1 MQARRAA
8 GTTNDRFWL
17 AVGRWFSHVWASFGV
32 LLMVA
37 GAALLGLGPDQA
49 WAYWLGAVTSLGGAV
64 WELWKGRRYAQLD
77 ASMEAAG
84 TRALERSTSLNTILD
99 SALRVLMSDL
109 SVDFASARVSVYRHL
124 DDSFILLARV
134 SQSLGLEK
142 VGRARYPDSQGVI
155 GLAWDRGANSRTM
168 LPEGRSEWNDE
179 CVKSYEMDS
188 VTAAELTMHAR
199 SIVGRR
205 VDTIAVHP
213 RPIGLI
219 IIESLRARGV
229 EGATLDELDRS
240 PIYPLLRA
248 ILIEVI
254 QCLDERDVS
263 DFRELRRLG
272 D

>member
-142 VGRARYPDSQGVI
+142 VGQGQVPRFTGCDRL
-155 GLAWDRGANSRTM
+155 GLGPRCQLKDDAA
-168 LPEGRSEWNDE
+168 GRPFGVERR
-179 CVKSYEMDS
+179 VRQ
-188 VTAAELTMHAR
+188 ELR
-199 SIVGRR
+199 NGVRNGRR
-205 VDTIAVHP
+205 AHYA
-213 RPIGLI
+213 
-219 IIESLRARGV
+219 RAKH
-229 EGATLDELDRS
+229 
-240 PIYPLLRA
+240 
-248 ILIEVI
+248 
-254 QCLDERDVS
+254 
-263 DFRELRRLG
+263 RRTSG
-272 D
+272 